1 MGFGGP
7 DAAATSDMLPA
18 QTQSSIPAST
28 ANMAAPGSTV
38 PTLREVL
45 LRQDSVT
52 SKRLIEMLQSN
63 PAFVAFA
70 KAEGAAI
77 LARDTEDGEKLGAGI
92 AIAIEKG
99 VLRAQETP
107 PVYTK
112 VDVLGKSAEEVAE
125 ALLGEL
131 GPEFKSGVI
140 VLVGLSGTGKG
151 TTVDMLKG
159 RLPRATT
166 WSNGNIF
173 RALTLLAVTHCLQ
186 QGLEFNQAALTPTNL
201 ALWMGMLSFEHR
213 KADGVVVSAPSC
225 QEGSGFFDTRICG
238 LGLDLWVSDV
248 CNTVLKGPMV
258 GKNIP
263 TVAELTQ
270 GEVVAFA
277 SNACQAMGD
286 AGICVLL
293 EGREQTVNYIASP
306 HRFELIMSDAALIG
320 MRRAA
325 QRVGAKA
332 VELLGE
338 ASEDTAVEGAVAEAL
353 KQLAAAK

>member
-1 MGFGGP
+1 MERNWEPGLRSPSRRGCSGP
-7 DAAATSDMLPA
+7 RRPP
-18 QTQSSIPAST
+18 QCIPRY
-28 ANMAAPGSTV
+28 APVTRTCVTV
-38 PTLREVL
+38 R
-45 LRQDSVT
+45 S
-52 SKRLIEMLQSN
+52 
-63 PAFVAFA
+63 
-70 KAEGAAI
+70 
-77 LARDTEDGEKLGAGI
+77 
-92 AIAIEKG
+92 
-99 VLRAQETP
+99 RALSE
-107 PVYTK
+107 

-293 EGREQTVNYIASP
+293 EGREQTVPLS
-306 HRFELIMSDAALIG
+306 L
-320 MRRAA
+320 
-325 QRVGAKA
+325 
-332 VELLGE
+332 
-338 ASEDTAVEGAVAEAL
+338 
-353 KQLAAAK
+353 